1 MGRIPSQN
9 YSMVIFK
16 QSHGDQMKTY
26 FGLFV
31 GILGLCF
38 IPVAVIFVAFRSAC
52 SFVSR
57 VAMEG
62 LTDET

>member
-1 MGRIPSQN
+1 
-9 YSMVIFK
+9 
-16 QSHGDQMKTY
+16 MKTY

-31 GILGLCF
+31 GILGICF

-52 SFVSR
+52 SFVSKI
-57 VAMEG
+57 AMEG

>member
-1 MGRIPSQN
+1 
-9 YSMVIFK
+9 
-16 QSHGDQMKTY
+16 MKTY

-62 LTDET
+62 LHDET